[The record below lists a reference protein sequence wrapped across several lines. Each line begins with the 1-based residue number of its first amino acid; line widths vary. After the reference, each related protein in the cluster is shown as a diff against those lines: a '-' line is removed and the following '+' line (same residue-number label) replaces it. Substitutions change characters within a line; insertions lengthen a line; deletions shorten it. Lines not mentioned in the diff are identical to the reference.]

1 MAFKKF
7 YDKRGLSV
15 VIATLLLVAMTIVAV
30 SIVWSVIQSLVKDQ
44 TSGAKAC
51 FDILGKV
58 SFNDQ
63 NTCYTRSETNVQT
76 LQFSIDMGNVYVDA
90 AIVEISGTIENTHFE
105 LNTAASQIDYLTMYD
120 DSPDISL
127 PKSNSGSTYIF
138 DLYEAGF
145 AFVPEIRITPK
156 INGTFCEVSDTI
168 TNILP
173 C

>member
-30 SIVWSVIQSLVKDQ
+30 SIVWSVTQNLVNDQ

-63 NTCYTRSETNVQT
+63 NTCYTGSETDVQT
-76 LQFSIDMGNVYVDA
+76 LQFSIDIGNGYVDA
-90 AIVEISGTIENTHFE
+90 AIIEISEAIENTHFE
-105 LNTAASQIDYLTMYD
+105 INTTTSQIDYLTMYD
-120 DSPDISL
+120 DSQDISL

-138 DLYEAGF
+138 NLNDAGF
-145 AFVPEIRITPK
+145 TFVPEIKIIPK

-168 TNILP
+168 INILP